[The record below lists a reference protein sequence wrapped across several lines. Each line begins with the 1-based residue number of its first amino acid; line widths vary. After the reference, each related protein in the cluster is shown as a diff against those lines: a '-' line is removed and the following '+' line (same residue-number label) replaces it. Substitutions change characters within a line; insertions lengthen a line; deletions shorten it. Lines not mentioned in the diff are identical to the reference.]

1 MHGAGAGSGAADA
14 LYEAATGLFGGPP
27 TVRVRAWDGSSA
39 GPEDAPATIEVGR
52 RALRHMLWAPGEL
65 GLARAY
71 VSGDLDVEGDLL
83 TAVKSLAPRT
93 AGAISPQQVR
103 GAAHLL
109 RVAGQLGGWGPRP
122 PVPPEEAH
130 ISRRHRVHSRERDS
144 KAVRHHYDVS
154 NAFYRLVLGETMVY
168 SCAYWPEPPSESFTI
183 DMAQEA
189 KLELVCRKLDL
200 QPGMRLL
207 DVGCGWGGLVLHAAR
222 HHGVDAVGVTLS
234 PEQAAL
240 ARERVTSAG
249 AGGRVEIR
257 VQDYRDIDDGPYDAV
272 ASVGMVEHVGRDH
285 LAEYAGA
292 VRSVLAPRGRVLN
305 HAIARRP
312 HGQSG
317 RSRFI
322 SSYIFPDG
330 DLVPLATMVEA
341 LEGAGLE
348 VRDVEA
354 LREHYAKTLTAW
366 HSNLTARWQKAVELV
381 GTRRARAWKLYFAC
395 CAAAFEIDRL
405 GVNQILAVRT
415 PPGSVSGMPPTRG
428 WLAP

>member
-1 MHGAGAGSGAADA
+1 MHGSGSDAATA
-14 LYEAATGLFGGPP
+14 LYEAASGVLGGPP
-27 TVRVRAWDGSSA
+27 AVRVRAWDGSSA
-39 GPEDAPATIEVGR
+39 GPVDAPATIDVHR
-52 RALRHMLWAPGEL
+52 RALRHLLWAPGEL

-71 VSGDLDVEGDLL
+71 VTGDLEVEGDLL
-83 TAVKSLAPRT
+83 AAVKSLAPLT
-93 AGAISPQQVR
+93 ARGVTPQPAR

-109 RVAGQLGGWGPRP
+109 RLAGQFGGWGPRP
-122 PVPPEEAH
+122 PVPPEEVH
-130 ISRRHRVHSRERDS
+130 ISRRHRIHSRARDS
-144 KAVRHHYDVS
+144 KAVRHHYDVG

-183 DMAQEA
+183 DSAQEA

-207 DVGCGWGGLVLHAAR
+207 DVGCGWGGLVLHAAAR
-222 HHGVDAVGVTLS
+222 HGVDAVGVTLS
-234 PEQAAL
+234 PEQASL
-240 ARERVTSAG
+240 ARERATAAG
-249 AGGRVEIR
+249 LEGRVDIR

-272 ASVGMVEHVGRDH
+272 ASVGMAEHVGRDH
-285 LAEYAGA
+285 LSEYAGA
-292 VRSVLAPRGRVLN
+292 VRSALAPGGRLLN

-330 DLVPLATMVEA
+330 ELVPLATMVAA

-354 LREHYAKTLTAW
+354 LREHYAKTLAAW
-366 HSNLTARWQKAVELV
+366 YSNLTARWQEAVELV
-381 GTRRARAWKLYFAC
+381 GTRRARAWKLYFGC
-395 CAAAFEIDRL
+395 CSAAFGIDSL

-415 PPGSVSGMPPTRG
+415 PPGSASGMPPTRG
-428 WLAP
+428 WLAA